1 MTDGLT
7 SGDFALSNLALGLGQ
22 VSLAQPPVTSDL
34 VCISIAVG
42 VLLPVL
48 GWRARPLRTLLLLLE
63 GGAGGR
69 GREPGGLR
77 GRWRGRAAEGPG

>member
-1 MTDGLT
+1 M
-7 SGDFALSNLALGLGQ
+7 
-22 VSLAQPPVTSDL
+22 
-34 VCISIAVG
+34 AVG

-48 GWRARPLRTLLLLLE
+48 GGGARPLRTLLLLLE

-77 GRWRGRAAEGPG
+77 GRGRGWAAEGPG